1 MENKFI
7 PQAIE
12 IVTQAIDEDNR
23 KNYQEAFR
31 LYKKALEHF
40 MVGVKYE
47 KNPTSK
53 EIIMKR
59 VEGYMTRAEQLR
71 GMLEKDNA
79 PKAVAAAVD
88 MDKGEKDT
96 DDETDAETTKLR
108 SALASAVVT
117 EKPNVKWDDV
127 AGLDAAKEA
136 LKEAVILPARFPQLF
151 TGKRRP
157 WKGILLYGPP
167 GTGKSYLAQ
176 AVATEADATFFSV
189 SSSSLVSKWQGES
202 EKLVKNL
209 FEMAREKKPA
219 IIFIDEIDSL
229 CSNRSEGESDST
241 RRIKNEF
248 LVQMQG
254 MGNNHDG
261 VLVLGA
267 TNVPWELD
275 PAMRRRFEKR
285 IYIPLPEVNARK
297 VMLGIHLGD
306 TPNELSD
313 ENFTA
318 IAEKTEGCS
327 GSDISVLVRDA
338 LMEPLR
344 KCQQAQFFTPVR
356 MECNDKARPTR
367 NGSFLTPCEDDPPC
381 AYCHMKL
388 SSCPTKCSDC
398 KVPCRRCGALRMR
411 LYDLP
416 ERGFSDENLRPPMI
430 SMNDFTRVLEHSTA
444 TVAPD
449 ELNRF
454 VKWTQEFGQDG

>member
-7 PQAIE
+7 PQAID
-12 IVTQAIDEDNR
+12 IVTQAINEDNS

-71 GMLEKDNA
+71 GMLEKEHA
-79 PKAVAAAVD
+79 PKPVAAAVEGG
-88 MDKGEKDT
+88 DKEE
-96 DDETDAETTKLR
+96 DDETDAETAKLR
-108 SALASAVVT
+108 GSLASAVVS

-176 AVATEADATFFSV
+176 AVATEADATFFAV

-202 EKLVKNL
+202 EKYGTYCNEGRVEFLTDLLILYHLCRLVKNL

-229 CSNRSEGESDST
+229 CSSRSEGESDST

-285 IYIPLPEVNARK
+285 IYIPLPDPDARK

-313 ENFTA
+313 ANFTG
-318 IAEKTEGCS
+318 IAEKTEGYNDAFVSLIGSLLNLTRFSCAPSCS

-344 KCQQAQFFTPVR
+344 KCQQAQFFTPTILHV
-356 MECNDKARPTR
+356 PTV
-367 NGSFLTPCEDDPPC
+367 T
-381 AYCHMKL
+381 
-388 SSCPTKCSDC
+388 
-398 KVPCRRCGALRMR
+398 
-411 LYDLP
+411 
-416 ERGFSDENLRPPMI
+416 
-430 SMNDFTRVLEHSTA
+430 
-444 TVAPD
+444 
-449 ELNRF
+449 
-454 VKWTQEFGQDG
+454 